1 MVKKKES
8 LIQQLRG
15 DFAKVSLGSVI
26 LNGLFLLYGV
36 TIYYNPLIDLTV
48 MRVMLGI
55 FLVILGIYQ
64 IYEFVIRDN
73 NPLFRFSIIWGVIA
87 VLAGLLAITN
97 IFNIN
102 KIFTFTLGIYLV
114 VVALDKIINSLKLRQ
129 VSYDGWAL
137 MLNIGIIL
145 LAFGLFIM
153 INPAN
158 MEDVETASMFVILAS
173 ILEVSNHILL
183 YDKAKDIETLLKIK
197 RKKKKTAKN

>member
-36 TIYYNPLIDLTV
+36 TIYLNPLIDLTV